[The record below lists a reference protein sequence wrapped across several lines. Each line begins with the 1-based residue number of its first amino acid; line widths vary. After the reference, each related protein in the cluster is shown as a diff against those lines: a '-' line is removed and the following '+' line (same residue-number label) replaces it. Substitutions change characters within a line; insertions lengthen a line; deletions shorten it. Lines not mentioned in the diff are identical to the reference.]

1 MKSIY
6 LHIISRDEILRVDIT
21 KIVYIEANGNY
32 TYIILANQL
41 KGVIN
46 MNLSQVQQLIA
57 SRLKENAGIFI
68 RIGKKYIINHTYL
81 LKVNVP
87 AQKLTLSD
95 GATFAF
101 QLSISKSALRAF
113 KDFYVNSLNR
123 AQQ

>member
-68 RIGKKYIINHTYL
+68 RIGKKYIIN
-81 LKVNVP
+81 
-87 AQKLTLSD
+87 QK
-95 GATFAF
+95 
-101 QLSISKSALRAF
+101 QSKPKL
-113 KDFYVNSLNR
+113 
-123 AQQ
+123 